1 MNLNLNATLDI
12 VFDTQRST
20 DPSRYLG
27 MLSFQKLRV
36 YQRSIEFLALTME
49 VIGCL
54 PKGHSELADQLL
66 RAAQSQPRNIAEGAG
81 RRTVVDQARFYAH
94 ARGSAME
101 AAAALDTMRVMK
113 LVADTTYVRGMD
125 LLEAIVAMLTKMT

>member
-1 MNLNLNATLDI
+1 
-12 VFDTQRST
+12 
-20 DPSRYLG
+20 

-36 YQRSIEFLALTME
+36 YQCAIEFLALTME
-49 VIGCL
+49 VLGAL
-54 PKGHSELADQLL
+54 PKGHAELADQLL

-81 RRTVVDQARFYAH
+81 RRTAVDQQRFYTH

-113 LVADTTYVRGMD
+113 IVDDARYQRGIE
-125 LLEAIVAMLTKMT
+125 LLTSIIAMLTKMT

>member
-1 MNLNLNATLDI
+1 
-12 VFDTQRST
+12 
-20 DPSRYLG
+20 
-27 MLSFQKLRV
+27 MLSFQKLNV

-49 VIGCL
+49 VLGNL

-81 RRTVVDQARFYAH
+81 RRTAVDQARFYTH

-113 LVADTTYVRGMD
+113 LVADTTYAQGME
-125 LLEAIVAMLTKMT
+125 LLEAIVAMLTKRI

>member
-1 MNLNLNATLDI
+1 
-12 VFDTQRST
+12 
-20 DPSRYLG
+20 

-36 YQRSIEFLALTME
+36 YQQSIEFLALAVE
-49 VIGCL
+49 IIDNL
-54 PKGHSELADQLL
+54 PKGHAELADQLR

-81 RRTVVDQARFYAH
+81 RRTRVDQARFYTH

-113 LVADTTYVRGMD
+113 LVGEGPTIAASACSRASWGCSRR
-125 LLEAIVAMLTKMT
+125 

>member
-1 MNLNLNATLDI
+1 
-12 VFDTQRST
+12 
-20 DPSRYLG
+20 

-36 YQRSIEFLALTME
+36 YQRSIEFLALVLD
-49 VIGCL
+49 VINEL
-54 PKGHSELADQLL
+54 PKGHADLADPLL

-81 RRTVVDQARFYAH
+81 RRTAVDQARFYTH

-113 LVADTTYVRGMD
+113 LVDEPNYARGID
-125 LLEAIVAMLTKMT
+125 LLEGIVAMLTKMT

>member
-1 MNLNLNATLDI
+1 
-12 VFDTQRST
+12 
-20 DPSRYLG
+20 

-36 YQRSIEFLALTME
+36 YQRSIEFLALVME
-49 VIGCL
+49 VISNL
-54 PKGHSELADQLL
+54 PKGHAELADQLI

-81 RRTVVDQARFYAH
+81 RRTTVDQARFYTH

-113 LVADTTYVRGMD
+113 LIDEPRYAAGIE
-125 LLEAIVAMLTKMT
+125 LLEGIVGMLTKMT

>member
-1 MNLNLNATLDI
+1 
-12 VFDTQRST
+12 
-20 DPSRYLG
+20 

-36 YQRSIEFLALTME
+36 YQRSIEFLALTIE
-49 VIGCL
+49 VLAVL
-54 PKGHSELADQLL
+54 PKGHAELADQLL

-81 RRTVVDQARFYAH
+81 RRTSVDQARFYTH

-113 LVADTTYVRGMD
+113 LIDEDSYRVARGYCRDADEDDLMTMSKVALMFRFKSKTTSRSTLSD
-125 LLEAIVAMLTKMT
+125 QHCD

>member
-1 MNLNLNATLDI
+1 
-12 VFDTQRST
+12 
-20 DPSRYLG
+20 

-36 YQRSIEFLALTME
+36 DQRSIEFLALAMD
-49 VIGCL
+49 VIGHL
-54 PKGHSELADQLL
+54 HKGNSELADQLL

-81 RRTVVDQARFYAH
+81 RRTAVDQARFYTH

-113 LVADTTYVRGMD
+113 LVADTTYARGLD